1 MSLFFNFLIQGQ
13 PMAILTPTTELEAVN
28 VMMSH
33 IGESPVNTLED
44 DNVIDATIAQTVL
57 GSVNREV
64 QSQGWYFNTE
74 IGFPITKDSNN
85 KFAVP
90 ANTARIDGVNTSTS
104 STHSSLDL
112 VMRGGFMYDR
122 RNHTYTPDAGT
133 ITVDLVVL
141 LSFTDLPET
150 VRRYITLRASRVFQ
164 ERQLGSTVMSEFI
177 AQDEARAL
185 AAVRNDEA
193 WSGDH
198 NMLTDSVT
206 PRSITS
212 RFGFDRGVY

>member
-1 MSLFFNFLIQGQ
+1 
-13 PMAILTPTTELEAVN
+13 MAILTPTTELEAVN

-57 GSVNREV
+57 SSVNREV

-90 ANTARIDGVNTSTS
+90 VNTARVDGVNTSTS

-112 VMRGGFMYDR
+112 VLRGGFMYDR
-122 RNHTYTPDAGT
+122 RKHTYTPDATT

-141 LSFTDLPET
+141 LSFTDYQKQPAGTSLSAQPACSKSGNWAAQPCLSSSLRMKPAHSPLCEMT
-150 VRRYITLRASRVFQ
+150 RLGLAIT
-164 ERQLGSTVMSEFI
+164 I
-177 AQDEARAL
+177 
-185 AAVRNDEA
+185 
-193 WSGDH
+193 
-198 NMLTDSVT
+198 
-206 PRSITS
+206 
-212 RFGFDRGVY
+212 

>member
-1 MSLFFNFLIQGQ
+1 MTVI
-13 PMAILTPTTELEAVN
+13 TPTTELEAVN

-44 DNVIDATIAQTVL
+44 DNVVDATIAQTIL
-57 GSVNREV
+57 ASVSRDV

-74 IGFPITKDSNN
+74 IGYSITKDSNN

-104 STHSSLDL
+104 STHTDLDL
-112 VMRGGFMYDR
+112 VLRGGFMYDR
-122 RNHTYTPDAGT
+122 KNHTYTPDATT
-133 ITVDLVVL
+133 ITVDIVVL

-150 VRRYITLRASRVFQ
+150 ARRYITLKAARIFEQ
-164 ERQLGSTVMSEFI
+164 RQLGSTIMSEFI
-177 AQDEARAL
+177 ARDEGMAL
-185 AAVRNDEA
+185 AAMKNDEA

-198 NMLTDSVT
+198 NMITDSVT
-206 PRSITS
+206 PVTITS